1 MAQIH
6 EQMVKVMQAVSH
18 VAKRDRNTQQGF
30 NFRGIDSVLNAV
42 GPAFREHGVFVQP
55 SILNVDTF
63 DVRVG
68 KNNLP
73 GYRTIV
79 RMNYAF
85 VAADGSQ
92 VGVEISGEAVDTGD
106 KSLSKALSMA
116 YKYALLQT
124 LALPTDEPDPDATS
138 HEAVGPRMVN
148 TPEQAQT
155 EAQRIAGRL
164 ADETRTKILEWAN
177 KNGMAPAA
185 VAAKFATEMG
195 QPIQSASVEALNNFY
210 AQLALNAEVVGQ
222 EPNET
227 ATVS

>member
-55 SILNVDTF
+55 NILNVDTF

-79 RMNYAF
+79 RVSYAF
-85 VAADGSQ
+85 VAADGSSIA
-92 VGVEISGEAVDTGD
+92 VEISGEAVDTGD

-116 YKYALLQT
+116 FKYALLQT

-138 HEAVGPRMVN
+138 HETVGPRLVN
-148 TPEQAQT
+148 TPT
-155 EAQRIAGRL
+155 EAQRVAAGM
-164 ADETRTKILEWAN
+164 ADQVRTKILEWAN
-177 KNGMAPAA
+177 SNGVAPAA
-185 VAAKFATEMG
+185 IAARFANEMG
-195 QPIQSASVEALNNFY
+195 QPIQNANIEALNNFY

-222 EPNET
+222 EPHEP
-227 ATVS
+227 ATVA